1 MRKRE
6 AGGEQRLNCT
16 LSLRMRG
23 TKMKKKMMMLGIL
36 GMFLHMLF
44 FTILYYAGFHISIV
58 MVVWMAYLVPGAVN
72 ALLFWKAVNNWP
84 LKKQFVV
91 FSIMSV
97 ITDFCYG
104 VFAYFFE
111 ANPGYVAY
119 YQSQVKLPADV
130 QVPAEGRFFSVI
142 PFVIIFL
149 FNLSFQFLINGTRRE
164 ITQEEIEKIFKDYK

>member
-1 MRKRE
+1 MKKRR
-6 AGGEQRLNCT
+6 AGAVQRLNCT
-16 LSLRMRG
+16 LLLHIGGM
-23 TKMKKKMMMLGIL
+23 KMKKKIVLLEIL

-58 MVVWMAYLVPGAVN
+58 MVVWMVYLVPAAVN
-72 ALLFWKAVNNWP
+72 AMLFWKAVNNWP

-91 FSIMSV
+91 FGIMSA
-97 ITDFCYG
+97 ITDICYG

-119 YQSQVKLPADV
+119 YQSQVRLPADM

-164 ITQEEIEKIFKDYK
+164 ITKEEVDEIFKKYK